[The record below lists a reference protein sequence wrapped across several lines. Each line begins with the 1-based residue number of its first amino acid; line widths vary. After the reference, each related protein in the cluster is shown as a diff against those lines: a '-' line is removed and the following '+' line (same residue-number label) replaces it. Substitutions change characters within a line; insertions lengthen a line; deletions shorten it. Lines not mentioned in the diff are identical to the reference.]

1 MPEIY
6 LVYYTN
12 DSYRDDLLGVYTTME
27 KARHAIAE
35 TIDRLKKGYEKED
48 FRKHS
53 YIETWRADDAMNVR
67 SYFS

>member
-27 KARHAIAE
+27 KARYAIAE
-35 TIDRLKKGYEKED
+35 TIDRLKKEYEKED

-53 YIETWRADDAMNVR
+53 YIDIWPADDAMNVR
-67 SYFS
+67 NYFS